1 MLGKVSRVSEL
12 GEKIKQKVQEV
23 IVGKDSVIELLLVS
37 LLAGGHVLIED
48 IPGVGKTMLA
58 RAFAASLGLSFKRIQ
73 FTPDLLP
80 SDVLGINYYN
90 QKTGDFEFREGP
102 IMANLILADEINR
115 ATPRTQSGLL
125 ESMEEHQITID
136 GVTRK
141 LPEPFMVIATQNPIE
156 QEGTFPLPEA
166 QLDRFLIRIQMGYP
180 SGREEKI
187 IMERFG
193 SDSPLKYI
201 KPVARHCKIVDL
213 QSICSSVHV
222 SEPVK
227 DYILNIITAT
237 RRCKEIKLGA
247 SPRASL
253 ALYKCSKILAA
264 LKGREYVVPD
274 DVKSLVHPILEHR
287 IILTSRSYL
296 KQQSVKEVLNDVIK
310 SVEVPTENPGEWE
323 VG

>member
-80 SDVLGINYYN
+80 SDILGINYYN
-90 QKTGDFEFREGP
+90 QKTGDFVFREGP

-166 QLDRFLIRIQMGYP
+166 QLDRFLMRIQMGYP
-180 SGREEKI
+180 SEGEEKT

-193 SDSPLKYI
+193 GDNPLRYI
-201 KPVARHCKIVDL
+201 KPAAESSEISDL
-213 QSICSSVHV
+213 QNICISVHV

-227 DYILNIITAT
+227 DYILSIIAAT
-237 RRCKEIKLGA
+237 RRSKEIKLGA

-253 ALYKCSKILAA
+253 ALYKCSRILAA